1 MTGIEQTEVSLTM
14 GLVVE
19 RRPSSHPWA
28 DAIWRPVAAYL
39 MSEQGVPDW
48 TVLREA
54 DGVTR
59 YHAGTLPL
67 TLHRKDTE
75 ALRLNL
81 MLDQPELYAILQEN
95 IERDSP
101 FPFLPHALTAS
112 SYEAQD
118 FHDSGDDIIEKLP
131 MPEPVAAF
139 VQAFVELHHHEEP
152 FKKRRRD
159 KLDVEEQKFGKMPV
173 FKPLRQQ

>member
-1 MTGIEQTEVSLTM
+1 MTSIAQTEVSLTM

-19 RRPSSHPWA
+19 RRPSKHPWA
-28 DAIWRPVAAYL
+28 DWIWRPVAAYL
-39 MSEQGVPDW
+39 ISDQGIPDW
-48 TVLREA
+48 TVLREH

-67 TLHRKDTE
+67 TLHRKETE

-81 MLDQPELYAILQEN
+81 MLPEPELYAILREST
-95 IERDSP
+95 DPASP
-101 FPFLPHALTAS
+101 FPYVAHAITAS

-118 FHDSGDDIIEKLP
+118 YQDTDDDVIEKLA

-139 VQAFVELHHHEEP
+139 IQAFVELHHAEEP

-159 KLDVEEQKFGKMPV
+159 KLDVEEQKFGKNPV
-173 FKPLRQQ
+173 FKPLREQ